1 MKKILFTILS
11 LFFLAGTVHAADC
24 NSMQEP
30 QYTTCYNNF
39 VQFYNQAVNH
49 FNGGNFELAIENAM
63 SALNFQSDNPDAK
76 NIVVTSYF
84 RLGDQGFTTKN
95 YEKAITNY
103 LKVLEYLPGNYAA
116 LFNIGASYYNLGKF
130 QQSLPY
136 FDSALAATTDTR
148 EIANTKQLIK
158 EAELQIANQNSV
170 HNTAELKKNSI
181 VNDELSY
188 LQYYIK
194 NLNINGAWAQL
205 PATKKPVLIA
215 VIDDGVNVNH
225 PDLTSNLWVNNAE
238 IPGNNKDDDRNGY
251 IDDYNGWNFI
261 YDGNNVLPLGEHGTM
276 VAGIIW
282 AVTNN
287 TIGVAGIV
295 PNVKIMSI
303 GVLDSNGGNSD
314 DIVKA
319 IRYAITMKAD
329 IINLSLGG
337 NQFVFSDVFT
347 KVLKEAYDKGIVVV
361 TAAGN
366 WDSLSAQANGVN
378 TDINKLSPL
387 CNDQA
392 NKKMLIGVGAIDK
405 DGKRTSRSNYG
416 NCVDIYT
423 YGIGITSTSVAIY
436 NTANQSDYNT
446 LHGTSFSSPII
457 AGIIG
462 LGFNKFGKVSPDM
475 VYDALMSGQT
485 KSPAGTL
492 ILDANLYLKNL
503 EILINKKKSV
513 NIIGGNELESAV
525 RWMYSNGLTSFSSLS
540 GFNED
545 GELTREQ
552 AAKFYVQFAK
562 NILSKKSDGALPVQF
577 TDLETADKTLQ
588 QYIIQSSQM
597 GLFKWS
603 EGEFLPFNNL
613 TSAQSI
619 AVLMRAKY
627 WSSDESSTPWYREY
641 FTKANDLGLLTGLG
655 FTLTNM
661 GEKNITR
668 KEIALMMYRMANQ

>member
-276 VAGIIW
+276 VAGII
-282 AVTNN
+282 
-287 TIGVAGIV
+287 
-295 PNVKIMSI
+295 
-303 GVLDSNGGNSD
+303 
-314 DIVKA
+314 
-319 IRYAITMKAD
+319 
-329 IINLSLGG
+329 
-337 NQFVFSDVFT
+337 
-347 KVLKEAYDKGIVVV
+347 
-361 TAAGN
+361 
-366 WDSLSAQANGVN
+366 
-378 TDINKLSPL
+378 
-387 CNDQA
+387 
-392 NKKMLIGVGAIDK
+392 
-405 DGKRTSRSNYG
+405 
-416 NCVDIYT
+416 
-423 YGIGITSTSVAIY
+423 
-436 NTANQSDYNT
+436 
-446 LHGTSFSSPII
+446 
-457 AGIIG
+457 
-462 LGFNKFGKVSPDM
+462 
-475 VYDALMSGQT
+475 
-485 KSPAGTL
+485 
-492 ILDANLYLKNL
+492 
-503 EILINKKKSV
+503 
-513 NIIGGNELESAV
+513 
-525 RWMYSNGLTSFSSLS
+525 
-540 GFNED
+540 
-545 GELTREQ
+545 
-552 AAKFYVQFAK
+552 
-562 NILSKKSDGALPVQF
+562 
-577 TDLETADKTLQ
+577 
-588 QYIIQSSQM
+588 
-597 GLFKWS
+597 
-603 EGEFLPFNNL
+603 
-613 TSAQSI
+613 
-619 AVLMRAKY
+619 
-627 WSSDESSTPWYREY
+627 
-641 FTKANDLGLLTGLG
+641 
-655 FTLTNM
+655 
-661 GEKNITR
+661 
-668 KEIALMMYRMANQ
+668 